1 MPLPDL
7 ATIKNA
13 LKIDYST
20 DDAEI
25 IRIRDA
31 AIAFIEDY
39 CGISINNATQI
50 IYMTYWMKT
59 RFDKAPFLQIESVQ
73 YYNSANA
80 LTTMP
85 TTDYFVI
92 RSHQPSVYVNFKQFP
107 SVYEDTEILL
117 TYTTG
122 YNDEIPEHITQAI
135 IAITGA
141 WYNNPEATAPITLT
155 EVPLSA
161 RFILENI
168 KVKGTVE

>member
-7 ATIKNA
+7 VTIKNA
-13 LKIDYST
+13 LKIDYTT

-39 CGISINNATQI
+39 CGISIVNATQT

-59 RFDKAPFLQIESVQ
+59 RFDKAPFLQIESVK
-73 YYNSANA
+73 YYDSANV

-85 TTDYFVI
+85 TTDYFLI
-92 RSHQPSVYVNFKQFP
+92 RSQYPSVYVNFSEYP
-107 SVYEDTEILL
+107 SVYENTEIEL

-122 YNDEIPEHITQAI
+122 YNDELPEHITQAI

-141 WYNNPEATAPITLT
+141 WYNNPESTAPITLT

-168 KVKGTVE
+168 KVKGTLE